1 MRFMTAVLAT
11 FAVMAGTADAQWEP
25 YSETD
30 LLTDEVTH
38 FTQASNGGLIVS
50 VFCSTGVVV
59 LRIDG
64 GEDLFAHGRV
74 RVRLGERIEE
84 LEMYDADDMLI
95 DHSGRL
101 FGFLEGETG
110 EVRIGA
116 ELLDGP
122 VGTARIGDAVPYVE
136 DPIVGRYDMQTFSAT
151 MQRADCRN

>member
-1 MRFMTAVLAT
+1 M
-11 FAVMAGTADAQWEP
+11 
-25 YSETD
+25 
-30 LLTDEVTH
+30 
-38 FTQASNGGLIVS
+38 
-50 VFCSTGVVV
+50 
-59 LRIDG
+59 
-64 GEDLFAHGRV
+64 
-74 RVRLGERIEE
+74 E
-84 LEMYDADDMLI
+84 LYDADDMLI